1 MQMSTN
7 TSYELHTLN
16 YTSYLEE
23 ENIQTLDFVTVHM
36 NLSNGV
42 NMSKSKYAQRL
53 WRLHTDMIY
62 NLICYTSRY
71 AVWLLEKYLHP
82 IFQLLKN

>member
-1 MQMSTN
+1 MSTN

-23 ENIQTLDFVTVHM
+23 ENIQTLDFVTVHV

-53 WRLHTDMIY
+53 
-62 NLICYTSRY
+62 
-71 AVWLLEKYLHP
+71 
-82 IFQLLKN
+82 